1 MEENKQ
7 ISTEQSVEEK
17 QQGGNTTT
25 DALLEQI
32 AQLQLNTVDKKKY
45 EEALE
50 DNKKLIKEITTNRA
64 VITPEEKVDT
74 RQAVLDRCAERTEL
88 IGTGSSYVSI
98 KALTENYRD
107 MEKLGMDVSYVDAN
121 VVNALE
127 NMLEESKGDEHYFNA
142 LMESRIKTTR

>member
-7 ISTEQSVEEK
+7 ISTEQSVEEN

-64 VITPEEKVDT
+64 VITPEKVDT
-74 RQAVLDRCAERTEL
+74 KQQVLDRCTKRTEL
-88 IGTGSSYVSI
+88 IGTGSSYVSV